1 MEEIDDIHSAAIS
14 QEEHISGMTVEK
26 PDGKEGMGLGPEGDA
41 VQDESTERQS
51 AAKQRFSF
59 RHIFGLLR
67 NSIGAII
74 QGEFLIR
81 LRFDRYFLHI
91 IYLFFLAVVSIWIKL
106 EIDQTMVRLEESKKE
121 LEDYKIYYAQK
132 TCELVELDRLS
143 TVEEMLEKK
152 GSRLTIPEK
161 PADRIAAGK
170 TKK

>member
-1 MEEIDDIHSAAIS
+1 MDVRNDMHSATEPQDTPQAGAQEEI
-14 QEEHISGMTVEK
+14 QERASE
-26 PDGKEGMGLGPEGDA
+26 P
-41 VQDESTERQS
+41 Q
-51 AAKQRFSF
+51 QRFSF
-59 RHIFGLLR
+59 RYIFGLVR

-81 LRFDRYFLHI
+81 LKFDRYFLHI

-106 EIDQTMVRLEESKKE
+106 EIDHTMVRLEESKKE

-143 TVEEMLEKK
+143 TIEDMLARK

-170 TKK
+170 IRK

>member
-1 MEEIDDIHSAAIS
+1 MDEINDIHSAATPQTALRDGIH
-14 QEEHISGMTVEK
+14 EE
-26 PDGKEGMGLGPEGDA
+26 KEDAGPEGQQEKPS
-41 VQDESTERQS
+41 VSR
-51 AAKQRFSF
+51 QRFSF
-59 RHIFGLLR
+59 RYIFGLVR

-81 LRFDRYFLHI
+81 LKFDRYFLHI

-143 TVEEMLEKK
+143 TVEEMLEDK

-170 TKK
+170 TGK

>member
-1 MEEIDDIHSAAIS
+1 MDGTNDIHSVTGS
-14 QEEHISGMTVEK
+14 QEEPQAGGQEEIQEK
-26 PDGKEGMGLGPEGDA
+26 PSGA
-41 VQDESTERQS
+41 R
-51 AAKQRFSF
+51 QRFSF
-59 RHIFGLLR
+59 RYIFGLLR
-67 NSIGAII
+67 NSIGAIM

-106 EIDQTMVRLEESKKE
+106 EIDHTMVRLEESKKE

-143 TVEEMLEKK
+143 TVEEMLARK

-161 PADRIAAGK
+161 PADRISAGK
-170 TKK
+170 TLE